1 LIYWASPVRIRRPNE
16 PVEEVNVKTGA
27 KRKNTNARKAAHK
40 HKIQKAKRRKARA
53 LKKKPNGRLTSS

>member
-1 LIYWASPVRIRRPNE
+1 M
-16 PVEEVNVKTGA
+16 KTGA

-40 HKIQKAKRRKARA
+40 HKIQKAKRRRARA